1 MRHLQFYALVLVAV
15 LFTGVAS
22 ERVDSAKSKAESQ
35 GDRLMLQARR
45 APARPEQNVRN
56 AMLLVGDENLRITR
70 DRGNS
75 ASSAPPATPSI
86 QRTATPPPPSPGRV
100 IGRTYYDYQAN
111 YSQGYQVGRDAGAN
125 IVHFTWMTVEYLD
138 QWMEDRYVTYAAYR
152 ISDDSLLQGFG
163 GDYVGLGVLARAGYP
178 NLAIGQ
184 GNTAHVAL
192 HQREDVSLPYSP
204 WYLNFPIA
212 GNTIHTDEEMTT
224 PSGCPEYLWP
234 KIVVQRKTTDTD
246 YVHYIAHDNVNDCPL
261 NQLYYWRYDGRF
273 WQGPALIDT
282 VGSIGYAI
290 TADPNSPKV
299 AIVTHSLS
307 EPGANGRNNIICFE
321 SQTHGS
327 GWLNASELSFPSR
340 HAISSYSDGSGPQ
353 AWLHISTAYDNSS
366 VLHIVWDEQR
376 YADST
381 NEAAIRHWNSSRQT
395 IRPVALGYWPS
406 PQSPGWFSLNL
417 SKLTIGVG
425 DGGTL
430 CTGESNLNYLYVLYT
445 RFAGPTPEE
454 QADFSRAGYYNGE
467 LYLNVSR
474 DNGLSWSV
482 PRNLTN
488 TKTPGCNPLASDTIS
503 GWPGNPDS
511 VCRSEHWA
519 TIGQSVSDLDI
530 FFISDVD
537 AGSVVQGEGNW
548 LLNPVMYLRIPGG
561 APDADFL
568 CPQLSP
574 NMAVFVSSTVE
585 CEYHAAPGEL
595 KTDESLT
602 IMNLGNATLSGIVTV
617 IDTPWLTVEGAG
629 GFALT
634 PGSNDLVLPLT
645 MNATS
650 LGEGLYSGTI
660 RITHND
666 SAQPS
671 PYDIPI
677 DFFVITDFNCAQST
691 VISTG
696 VE

>member
-1 MRHLQFYALVLVAV
+1 MRHLQFYVLVLIAV
-15 LFTGVAS
+15 LVTGVAS
-22 ERVDSAKSKAESQ
+22 ERVDSAKSKAESER
-35 GDRLMLQARR
+35 DRLMLQARR

-56 AMLLVGDENLRITR
+56 AMLLVGDENSRIS
-70 DRGNS
+70 RGRSTSSKS
-75 ASSAPPATPSI
+75 ASSTASSVYRA
-86 QRTATPPPPSPGRV
+86 ATPPPPSPGRM
-100 IGRTYYDYQAN
+100 IGRTYWDIQADH
-111 YSQGYQVGRDAGAN
+111 SQGYQVGRDAGAN
-125 IVHFTWMTVEYLD
+125 VVHFTWMTLEYLD
-138 QWMEDRYVTYAAYR
+138 QWMEARYVTYAAYR

-184 GNTAHVAL
+184 GNTVHVAL
-192 HQREDVSLPYSP
+192 HQREDVPLPYSP
-204 WYLNFPIA
+204 WYLNFPIV

-234 KIVVQRKTTDTD
+234 KVAVHTKTTDTD

-261 NQLYYWRYDGRF
+261 NQLYYWRYDGWS

-282 VGSIGYAI
+282 VGGIGYAI
-290 TADPNSPKV
+290 AADPNSPGV

-307 EPGANGRNNIICFE
+307 EPGANGRNNLVCFE
-321 SQTHGS
+321 SQTRGS
-327 GWLNASELSFPSR
+327 GWLSGSELSFPSR
-340 HAISSYSDGSGPQ
+340 HAVTSHSDGTGPQ
-353 AWLHISTAYDNSS
+353 AWLHISAAYDNSS

-381 NEAAIRHWNSSRQT
+381 NDVAIRHWNSSRQT

-406 PQSPGWFSLNL
+406 PESPGWFSLNL

-454 QADFSRAGYYNGE
+454 QADFSQEGYYNGE

-474 DNGLSWSV
+474 DNGATWSP
-482 PRNLTN
+482 PRNLTS
-488 TKTPGCNPLASDTIS
+488 TKTPNCNPGAADTIA
-503 GWPGNPDS
+503 GIPVRTDS

-519 TIGQSVSDLDI
+519 TIGQSVSDIDI

-537 AGSVVQGEGNW
+537 AGAAVRGEGNW

-561 APDADFL
+561 TPDADFL
-568 CPQLSP
+568 CPQLAP
-574 NMAVFVSSTVE
+574 NMAVFVSFTVE
-585 CEYHAAPGEL
+585 CEYHAAPGEV
-595 KTDESLT
+595 KSDETLT
-602 IMNLGNATLSGIVTV
+602 IMNIGNATLSGSISV
-617 IDTPWLTVEGAG
+617 IDAPWLTVVGGG
-629 GFALT
+629 GFVLS
-634 PGSNDLVLPLT
+634 PGSNDLILPLT

-666 SAQPS
+666 SAQPN

-677 DFFVITDFNCAQST
+677 DFFVIADFNCTQGAT
-691 VISTG
+691 ISTG